1 MDHNPIASIG
11 DFLVAHAE
19 RDLLLARKFLEE
31 TRAKNEYFHE
41 KAAAKIVAFY
51 QLELTLIKQYVELK
65 LYFPQTAMAL
75 EEQKPYLVELWAK
88 AERERTENLVQN

>member
-19 RDLLLARKFLEE
+19 RDVLLARKFLED
-31 TRAKNEYFHE
+31 TRVKNEYFRE

-51 QLELTLIKQYVELK
+51 QVELTLIKQYVELK

-88 AERERTENLVQN
+88 AEQERALTLDQ

>member
-31 TRAKNEYFHE
+31 TRLKNEYFRE
-41 KAAAKIVAFY
+41 KAAAKVVAFY
-51 QLELTLIKQYVELK
+51 HVELTLIKQYVELK

-75 EEQKPYLVELWAK
+75 EEQKPYLIELWAK
-88 AERERTENLVQN
+88 AQQERENTVEQ